1 MFMKMLVGEAAN
13 KSKVHHDDPPLGI
26 DTGDVFRSLGVLPR
40 SVSDSE
46 PTVTSD
52 IPKLDCPIGTY
63 ELMVRPVLSNFL
75 GRLHG
80 GALAMSIEHTAR
92 MHASCMR
99 GQSNGQSSSKGEGW
113 IDGADTDPGSGAD
126 QGSGPPTIVRMEIT
140 YKASMTSALEI
151 TCSHDASAG
160 FSDQEN
166 SDTGSDSDKFAS
178 NPFRIAG
185 RRSSGEVFNRTVQ
198 SLNSDSGSAGK
209 EKGKGLE
216 SSATYTCYWS
226 T

>member
-1 MFMKMLVGEAAN
+1 MFMKMLVGEAA
-13 KSKVHHDDPPLGI
+13 SKAKDRHDEPPLGI
-26 DTGDVFRSLGVLPR
+26 DTGDVFRSLGVLPL
-40 SVSDSE
+40 SG
-46 PTVTSD
+46 PTVSSNLT
-52 IPKLDCPIGTY
+52 KLNCPIGTS
-63 ELMVRPVLSNFL
+63 ELTVRPVLSNFL

-92 MHASCMR
+92 MHARRMR
-99 GQSNGQSSSKGEGW
+99 GQSDGQSSSNSEGW
-113 IDGADTDPGSGAD
+113 IDGADTNPGPGAD
-126 QGSGPPTIVRMEIT
+126 LGSVPPTIVRMEIT

-160 FSDQEN
+160 FSDQEDA
-166 SDTGSDSDKFAS
+166 DTGSDSDKFAS

-185 RRSSGEVFNRTVQ
+185 RRSSGEVFNRTVEGP
-198 SLNSDSGSAGK
+198 SPSRNSDGGSGGK

-226 T
+226 S